1 MTPPAHMKQKF
12 SLATRGT
19 FDPVAVIGVGFA
31 AGIEQANNSY
41 AEYGQGAAGYSKRY
55 AAKFVDGRNSDF
67 LTHAVFPALFHQDPR
82 Y

>member
-1 MTPPAHMKQKF
+1 
-12 SLATRGT
+12 
-19 FDPVAVIGVGFA
+19 VIGVGFA

-67 LTHAVFPALFHQDPR
+67 LTHAVFPALFRQDPR